1 MALGL
6 AVLGVTAAQAQGLTA
21 LTSFAGDGWLAPG
34 ENNSSTWL
42 GTGNLERGMAYNK
55 VTNSVYVVTRN
66 SAGTGVKIVDGTTGA
81 LKSTAGDGSGN
92 LFAPT
97 GGFTGGTFVA
107 NMIGVSDD
115 GQIFVGNLY
124 GPQTPTPGN
133 FRIYRWS
140 SENDSAAVG
149 FNVAV
154 NSRIGDSLDVT
165 GTGNNVS
172 IIAGG
177 TNTNGYLSA
186 SWNGTTIAG
195 SQVALANQS
204 FRIANTFTGAAAGNV
219 LLSKQTSNPLNSLTP
234 PGTTLTSL
242 GNLSSAGEAAM
253 DYVEINGVGYLA
265 VLDMNNS
272 NVRVYDI
279 TTNPGTP
286 TLVGTALTTTSGTL
300 TGNGNATGQV
310 KWGNVT
316 GTSATLYAM
325 STNQGIQA
333 MTFESVPE
341 PMTMT
346 LLAAGLAGIAAR
358 RRRKS

>member
-1 MALGL
+1 MRNRTILALGL

-42 GTGNLERGMAYNK
+42 GTGGLERGIAFNSQ
-55 VTNSVYVVTRN
+55 TNSLYVVTR
-66 SAGTGVKIVDGTTGA
+66 SASGTGVKIVDATTGA

-115 GQIFVGNLY
+115 GQIFVGNL
-124 GPQTPTPGN
+124 QAAAGN

-140 SENDSAAVG
+140 NENDSAAVG

-154 NSRIGDSLDVT
+154 NSRTGDSFDVR
-165 GTGNNVS
+165 GSGNSVQIIAAGGSGNNNYFS
-172 IIAGG
+172 G
-177 TNTNGYLSA
+177 
-186 SWNGTTIAG
+186 SWNGTTISGG
-195 SQVALANQS
+195 SIAVNDDA
-204 FRIANTFTGAAAGNV
+204 FRLGITFAGND
-219 LLSKQTSNPLNSLTP
+219 LWGKETSGSLRSLTP
-234 PGTTLTSL
+234 PGTTFTTVSGLT
-242 GNLSSAGEAAM
+242 SAGEAPM
-253 DYVEINGVGYLA
+253 DYTVINGVGYLA
-265 VLDMNNS
+265 TVDVNNS
-272 NVRVYDI
+272 VVRVYDMS
-279 TTNPGTP
+279 NALAP
-286 TLVGTALTTTSGTL
+286 TLVGSLTTTSGTL
-300 TGNGNATGQV
+300 AANGNGTGQV

-325 STNQGIQA
+325 SSNQGIQA

>member
-1 MALGL
+1 LALGL

-42 GTGNLERGMAYNK
+42 GTANLERGMAYNK

-81 LKSTAGDGSGN
+81 LKSLAGNNGN
-92 LFAPT
+92 LFAPSS
-97 GGFTGGTFVA
+97 GFAGGTFVA
-107 NMIGVSDD
+107 NMIAATDTGE
-115 GQIFVGNLY
+115 IFMGNLA
-124 GPQTPTPGN
+124 GGAGN

-140 SENDSAAVG
+140 SENDTAPGA
-149 FNVAV
+149 FDVAV
-154 NSRIGDSLDVT
+154 TSRIGDSLDVT
-165 GTGNNVS
+165 GTGSNVS

-177 TNTNGYLSA
+177 TGTNGYLSA
-186 SWNGTTIAG
+186 TWNGSTITG

-279 TTNPGTP
+279 TTTPGTP
-286 TLVGTALTTTSGTL
+286 TLIGTALTTTSGTL
-300 TGNGNATGQV
+300 TGNANATGQV
-310 KWGNVT
+310 RWGNVT

-325 STNQGIQA
+325 SSNQGIQA

-346 LLAAGLAGIAAR
+346 LLAAGLAGSAAR